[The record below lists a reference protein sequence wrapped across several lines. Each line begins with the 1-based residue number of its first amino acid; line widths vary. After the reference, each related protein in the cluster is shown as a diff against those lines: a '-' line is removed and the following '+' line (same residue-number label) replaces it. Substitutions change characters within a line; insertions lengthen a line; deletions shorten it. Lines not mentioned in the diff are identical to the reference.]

1 MKPLATL
8 PMAIFYSNYSHDL
21 GNTANPLP
29 LTRSVVL
36 TGIGLTMTVRYMQSA
51 QHATLISK

>member
-36 TGIGLTMTVRYMQSA
+36 TGIGLTMTVRYM
-51 QHATLISK
+51 